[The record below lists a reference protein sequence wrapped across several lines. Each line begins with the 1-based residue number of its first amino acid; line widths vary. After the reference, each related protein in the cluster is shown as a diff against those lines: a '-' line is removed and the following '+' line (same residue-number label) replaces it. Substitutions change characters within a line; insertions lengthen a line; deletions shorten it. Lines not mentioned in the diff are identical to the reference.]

1 MFSSYFLEFLYKF
14 SQMVFEK
21 KVNRE
26 EDVQNTGIP
35 VYYCTRMCRAEA
47 INQLNLQI
55 SCILVVSVVSAE
67 LSV

>member
-1 MFSSYFLEFLYKF
+1 
-14 SQMVFEK
+14 MVFEK

-26 EDVQNTGIP
+26 EDVQNTGIQ

-47 INQLNLQI
+47 INQLNIQI
-55 SCILVVSVVSAE
+55 LCIFVVSVVSAE

>member
-1 MFSSYFLEFLYKF
+1 
-14 SQMVFEK
+14 MVFEK

-26 EDVQNTGIP
+26 EDVQNIGIQ
-35 VYYCTRMCRAEA
+35 VYYCARMCRAEA

-55 SCILVVSVVSAE
+55 SCILVISVVSAE